1 MKVNFNLIAHR
12 GFSEIA
18 PENTIPSFDLAL
30 DHGFISIEFD
40 VQLTKDKIPVVI
52 HDDDTFRTTGYK
64 KIIKQA
70 KYSEIS
76 EIQAKNNFNLKEN
89 VYDIPLLSDLLIR
102 YKNKSDMHIE
112 LKSNEKELSKIV
124 LGELIKNGYDYE
136 NSKLF
141 KKGGITISSF
151 NLNQLIN
158 MRRLNSKIRTAW
170 LVDKLTHNNIKIS
183 NEEGIN
189 MICPKAEFS
198 KEDMVSIARSKNL
211 EIRNWGVK
219 NKEDLVQA
227 YNSGSSGTTVDW
239 PETAKNIINDIEN

>member
-40 VQLTKDKIPVVI
+40 VQLTKDKMPVVI

-89 VYDIPLLSDLLIR
+89 VYDIPLLSDLLSLI
-102 YKNKSDMHIE
+102 HI
-112 LKSNEKELSKIV
+112 
-124 LGELIKNGYDYE
+124 
-136 NSKLF
+136 
-141 KKGGITISSF
+141 
-151 NLNQLIN
+151 
-158 MRRLNSKIRTAW
+158 
-170 LVDKLTHNNIKIS
+170 
-183 NEEGIN
+183 
-189 MICPKAEFS
+189 
-198 KEDMVSIARSKNL
+198 
-211 EIRNWGVK
+211 
-219 NKEDLVQA
+219 
-227 YNSGSSGTTVDW
+227 
-239 PETAKNIINDIEN
+239 